1 MPESLYD
8 TDILAWSEQ
17 QAARLRRLAGGER
30 VNDVDWPH
38 VIEEIEALGRSELN
52 GVRSH
57 LELALL
63 HAMKLLAWPDHRA
76 SDHWRH
82 EIANFLLRARIGYQP
97 GMRQHLDGA
106 VLYRSARRAL
116 DKLTMDGLR
125 PGALPDSLLVPVE
138 ALLDADL
145 AADGLLALLT
155 GADQT

>member
-8 TDILAWSEQ
+8 TDILSWSEQ
-17 QAARLRRLAGGER
+17 QAARLRRLASGER

-63 HAMKLLAWPDHRA
+63 HALKLLAWPGHRA
-76 SDHWRH
+76 GDHWRH
-82 EIANFLLRARIGYQP
+82 EIANFLLRARSGYQP

-125 PGALPDSLLVPVE
+125 PGSVPESAELDVQ
-138 ALLDADL
+138 ALLDDGL
-145 AADGLLALLT
+145 GADGLLALLR
-155 GADQT
+155 GGD